1 MISNVWSIFF
11 QTLAREIMPNPGDKK
26 ADSMPI
32 GDFDPEGDRD
42 QFRQS
47 VLTQIGFNR
56 VILDEGHVIRNP
68 KSGVSQSVCRL
79 RANRRWIVTG
89 TPVQN
94 KELDMYSLLRF
105 LRVRPFDQ
113 LEVRRLIGFVLYF
126 LLIMSIYFSS
136 FVLQIWKRWVDSS
149 KNKATE
155 HAMDRL
161 KLLVKALLL
170 RRTKDQ
176 KMEGSA
182 APLVEM
188 PARWENYLF

>member
-1 MISNVWSIFF
+1 
-11 QTLAREIMPNPGDKK
+11 
-26 ADSMPI
+26 MPI
-32 GDFDPEGDRD
+32 GDFDPEVENDRN
-42 QFRQS
+42 QLHQS

-188 PARWENYLF
+188 PAR